1 MTDGPRR
8 SRRINHFIDATRKA
22 AAAGE
27 FPGSVAKV
35 NEFGEG
41 GGEVRQSRVNRRL
54 FTDV

>member
-41 GGEVRQSRVNRRL
+41 GGEVRQSRVNRL